1 MRTPLIER
9 FEESLRVDAGRWR
22 DGDGY
27 ALDLLADA
35 TPAERDWI
43 EGLILSRE
51 PRDWRDIEALA
62 RIDPASARDR
72 LRQVWNE
79 GDPALRLA
87 IAHHAPTIPDETELA
102 DLLVSALRGS
112 PLEGGHVTAML
123 LVETFHPP
131 PVIEALFE
139 AAATREAVIAY
150 DCAAMV
156 LYLHGLIDSP
166 HDFAERPFLL
176 RFVEDERGQ
185 AVADLRERIAGRE
198 PIP

>member
-9 FEESLRVDAGRWR
+9 FEESLCVNADRWH
-22 DGDGY
+22 DGEGY
-27 ALDLLADA
+27 ALDLLAAA

-43 EGLILSRE
+43 ERLILSRE

-62 RIDPASARDR
+62 RIDPAPARER
-72 LRQVWNE
+72 LRRIWDQ

-87 IAHHAPTIPDETELA
+87 IASHAATIPDEAELTE
-102 DLLVSALRGS
+102 LLVSALRGN
-112 PLEGGHVTAML
+112 PLGNGHITAML

-131 PVIEALFE
+131 AVIEALVE

-150 DCAAMV
+150 DCAAML

-166 HDFAERPFLL
+166 HEFAERPFLL
-176 RFVEDERGQ
+176 RFVEDERQ
-185 AVADLRERIAGRE
+185 AAVAELRERIAGRE
-198 PIP
+198 LIS